1 MPSLLAEGEE
11 QHSEQHML
19 VLAQEGSRII
29 IMLHGKEQA
38 LCPGGFFLEK
48 TKMLQKSQKPHYH
61 VPGKRCVESQNQHG
75 GSRIPHSAPAPDS
88 RQA

>member
-1 MPSLLAEGEE
+1 
-11 QHSEQHML
+11 ML

-38 LCPGGFFLEK
+38 LCPGGFFLEE
-48 TKMLQKSQKPHYH
+48 TKMLQKSQNPHCH

-75 GSRIPHSAPAPDS
+75 GAEYHIKPQPQIVDRHDLVQVTI
-88 RQA
+88 